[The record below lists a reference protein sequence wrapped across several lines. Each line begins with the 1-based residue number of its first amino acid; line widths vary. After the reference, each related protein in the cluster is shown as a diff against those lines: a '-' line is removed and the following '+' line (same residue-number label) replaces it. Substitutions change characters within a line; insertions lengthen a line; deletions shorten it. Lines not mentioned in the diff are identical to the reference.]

1 MKLFSAF
8 SFDAFC
14 QKNNYRF
21 CFSDFAYGHLP
32 GGKRV
37 RRFAIVKTDAPADEV
52 RKSFPLWTIR
62 EMIERHR
69 YAPELNKPVL
79 AILEW

>member
-37 RRFAIVKTDAPADEV
+37 RRFAIVKTDAP
-52 RKSFPLWTIR
+52 
-62 EMIERHR
+62 
-69 YAPELNKPVL
+69 ELNKPVL